1 MPLILPPVLPLIP
14 PSARFRFASSR
25 CMLSPNTSI
34 SKYSIR
40 LISPESS
47 HAPHLTACAIPIFLP
62 PQLDS
67 ASLHLTV
74 CCRQIHKFKYSI
86 RPISRMSLY
95 NKKEDT
101 HMQACVSSL
110 CCMTSASQMLY
121 LILCAWL
128 VITQTQSFQAVYS
141 SDHTLHGLRPLLHL

>member
-1 MPLILPPVLPLIP
+1 MFFILFIISSNLIY
-14 PSARFRFASSR
+14 SK
-25 CMLSPNTSI
+25 PNLSI
-34 SKYSIR
+34 SAWYSNKYHY
-40 LISPESS
+40 PESS
-47 HAPHLTACAIPIFLP
+47 HNSHLTCRATACYV

-67 ASLHLTV
+67 ASLHLAI
-74 CCRQIHKFKYSI
+74 CCRQIYKFKYSI

-95 NKKEDT
+95 NKREDT

-141 SDHTLHGLRPLLHL
+141 SDHTLHGLRPLLHLWFVS